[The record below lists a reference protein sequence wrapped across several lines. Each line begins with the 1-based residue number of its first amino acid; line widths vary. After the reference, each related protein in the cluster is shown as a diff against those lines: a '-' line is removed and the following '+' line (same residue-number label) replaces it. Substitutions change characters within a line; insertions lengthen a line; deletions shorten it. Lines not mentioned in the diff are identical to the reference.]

1 MYSCKMQLLIYKYK
15 QKYSKILSVN
25 EWSYI
30 NFCLRATHI
39 TLLVYILL
47 FPRRLGHDTQITQSS
62 HSILPCGA
70 LYKLDPLETKGL
82 NLVRFSNGMRS
93 QTLFSRRSRMK
104 KCIIYWKVQWY
115 NLFCPRGMGHDTRVT
130 QSLHSILPC
139 GALYKLDPLETKGL
153 NLVRF
158 SMRSQTLFSRRSRM
172 KKCIIYWKVQ
182 WICFALGGWAM
193 ILGLRNHYILF
204 CPAGLYINWTLSKQ
218 RDST

>member
-1 MYSCKMQLLIYKYK
+1 MKCK
-15 QKYSKILSVN
+15 
-25 EWSYI
+25 EYI
-30 NFCLRATHI
+30 NTHNLLKRAMIAVWNVMRKGYINMHN
-39 TLLVYILL
+39 LLKSILF
-47 FPRRLGHDTQITQSS
+47 FPRRLGHDTQVTQSS

-82 NLVRFSNGMRS
+82 NLVLFFERMRS

-104 KCIIYWKVQWY
+104 KC
-115 NLFCPRGMGHDTRVT
+115 TT
-130 QSLHSILPC
+130 
-139 GALYKLDPLETKGL
+139 
-153 NLVRF
+153 
-158 SMRSQTLFSRRSRM
+158 
-172 KKCIIYWKVQ
+172 YWKVQ